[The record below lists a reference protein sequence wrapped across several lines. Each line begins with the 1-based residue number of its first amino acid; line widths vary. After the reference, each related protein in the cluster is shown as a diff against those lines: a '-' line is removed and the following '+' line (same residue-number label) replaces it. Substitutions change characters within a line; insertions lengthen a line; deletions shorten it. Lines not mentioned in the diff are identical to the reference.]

1 MTVKEI
7 AKQYSEGIW
16 DKKDLSSIEKFL
28 DQHVLI
34 HSLLGKFYGHDAMR
48 EVVVAWQKAFP
59 DLQVNNNTII
69 EENDIAVIH
78 WEANGT
84 HLGEFK
90 GIQPSGKKISYS
102 GVTIYRILNEKIIE
116 YWAYL
121 DMHHL
126 MKQLSTK

>member
-7 AKQYSEGIW
+7 AKQYAEDIW
-16 DKKDLSSIEKFL
+16 DRKDLSAIDHYL

-34 HSLLGKFYGHDAMR
+34 HSLLGKFYGHEAMR

-59 DLQVNNNTII
+59 DLQVINSNLIA
-69 EENDIAVIH
+69 ENDLAVIH
-78 WEANGT
+78 WEAKGS

-90 GIQPSGKKISYS
+90 GISPSGKKISYS
-102 GVTIYRILNEKIIE
+102 GVTIYRILNGKIIE

-121 DMHHL
+121 DMQHL
-126 MKQLSTK
+126 MKQLTAK